1 MSPDEERLL
10 EKLRRIEALHANPG
24 SAGEG
29 EAAAKARQRILER
42 LEALRE
48 TDPVVEMRFSLPDL
62 WSRRVLFAL
71 LRRYGLT
78 PYRYSGQ
85 RHTTVMV
92 EAPKRFLE
100 ETVWPEY
107 KALAQTL
114 REYLDEVTNRVIA
127 EALDADTSE
136 ATVREAPKQLP

>member
-1 MSPDEERLL
+1 MEGDESRLL
-10 EKLRRIEALHANPG
+10 EKLRRIEALHASPG
-24 SAGEG
+24 TPGEE

-48 TDPVVEMRFSLPDL
+48 TDPVVEMRFSLPDM
-62 WSRRVLFAL
+62 WSRRLLMAL
-71 LRRYGLT
+71 LRRYGLE
-78 PYRYSGQ
+78 PFRYSGQ
-85 RHTTVMV
+85 RYTTVMV

-114 REYLDEVTNRVIA
+114 REYLDEVTRRVIA
-127 EALDADTSE
+127 EALDADTSDV
-136 ATVREAPKQLP
+136 AVRQAPKQLP